1 MWKKITESKSFYIAI
16 SLIAAFVLWLY
27 VSNAAN
33 PDTTGTVRGIRLTIS
48 GLERLEERGLMIS
61 EGTDQQVTL
70 SLQGKRD
77 ALLRVN
83 NSNIT
88 VTVDVSNITEPGTVS
103 LDYRIS
109 YPLSALGETITERDK
124 RPDRIELTISRQTE
138 KAVEV
143 RLDFTGSVGEDYQLG
158 EHSVAPQTITVRGRE
173 EVINQISHA
182 QVNVSVQGMTETYS
196 QETPFTLIG
205 FNGEPLSAELA
216 AEVETEETTILT
228 TLPVVKLKEVPL
240 TVELI
245 PGGGATGDDAQVQ
258 IEPESIMVSG
268 DPDDLEGLK
277 EIKLDPIELYNVY
290 NKTNTLTRTIN
301 LSPVL
306 TNVSGLTEAEVTVT
320 IPDLVIRA
328 IEVNNIEIINVPEPY
343 IAEKVTLTSTIQI
356 RGTQEAVDA
365 ILPSQLRIVA
375 DLKDINVILGGQTV
389 PVKVYLASSDDV
401 GVVGNYNI
409 SITVAMAG

>member
-1 MWKKITESKSFYIAI
+1 
-16 SLIAAFVLWLY
+16 
-27 VSNAAN
+27 
-33 PDTTGTVRGIRLTIS
+33 
-48 GLERLEERGLMIS
+48 
-61 EGTDQQVTL
+61 
-70 SLQGKRD
+70 
-77 ALLRVN
+77 
-83 NSNIT
+83 
-88 VTVDVSNITEPGTVS
+88 
-103 LDYRIS
+103 
-109 YPLSALGETITERDK
+109 
-124 RPDRIELTISRQTE
+124 
-138 KAVEV
+138 
-143 RLDFTGSVGEDYQLG
+143 
-158 EHSVAPQTITVRGRE
+158 
-173 EVINQISHA
+173 
-182 QVNVSVQGMTETYS
+182 
-196 QETPFTLIG
+196 
-205 FNGEPLSAELA
+205 
-216 AEVETEETTILT
+216 
-228 TLPVVKLKEVPL
+228 
-240 TVELI
+240 
-245 PGGGATGDDAQVQ
+245 
-258 IEPESIMVSG
+258 MVSG

-343 IAEKVTLTSTIQI
+343 MAEKVTLTSTIQI

>member
-1 MWKKITESKSFYIAI
+1 M
-16 SLIAAFVLWLY
+16 
-27 VSNAAN
+27 
-33 PDTTGTVRGIRLTIS
+33 
-48 GLERLEERGLMIS
+48 
-61 EGTDQQVTL
+61 
-70 SLQGKRD
+70 
-77 ALLRVN
+77 
-83 NSNIT
+83 
-88 VTVDVSNITEPGTVS
+88 
-103 LDYRIS
+103 
-109 YPLSALGETITERDK
+109 
-124 RPDRIELTISRQTE
+124 
-138 KAVEV
+138 
-143 RLDFTGSVGEDYQLG
+143 
-158 EHSVAPQTITVRGRE
+158 
-173 EVINQISHA
+173 
-182 QVNVSVQGMTETYS
+182 
-196 QETPFTLIG
+196 
-205 FNGEPLSAELA
+205 
-216 AEVETEETTILT
+216 ETEETTILT

>member
-1 MWKKITESKSFYIAI
+1 MWKKITESKTFYIII

-27 VSNAAN
+27 VSNEAN

-61 EGTDQQVTL
+61 EGADQQVTL

-88 VTVDVSNITEPGTVS
+88 VTVDVSNITEPGTVD

-124 RPDRIELTISRQTE
+124 RPERITLTISRQTE
-138 KAVEV
+138 KPVEV

-158 EHSVAPQTITVRGRE
+158 ESSLAPQTITVRGRE
-173 EVINQISHA
+173 EVVNQISHA
-182 QVNVSVQGMTETYS
+182 LVTVSVQGMTETYS

-245 PGGGATGDDAQVQ
+245 PGGGAAAEDAQVH

-301 LSPVL
+301 LAPEL

-320 IPDLVIRA
+320 LPDLVIRA
-328 IEVNNIEIINVPEPY
+328 VEVNNIEIINVPEPY
-343 IAEKVTLTSTIQI
+343 MAEKVTLTSTIQI

-389 PVKVYLASSDDV
+389 PVKVYLASSGDV

-409 SITVAMAG
+409 SITVAMAE